1 MKTRHLVSL
10 LAGLALSAG
19 FAIRADAAAKKIE
32 NVSVVFQDPDHFT
45 DVQDRFSSMPSAA
58 FLSELHDYV
67 QETASSRLP
76 AGAKLTVTFVD
87 IDLAGIVR
95 PDKDNIRI
103 MTGTTLPRAH
113 IKFQLVGADNQVI
126 KEGERRLSDMNYQQ
140 TVNLQNRN
148 EPLGYDKQL
157 LKDWITKEFKPGS

>member
-1 MKTRHLVSL
+1 MKTRHLVPL

-19 FAIRADAAAKKIE
+19 FATRADAAAKKID

-45 DVQDRFSSMPSAA
+45 DVQDRFSSRPSTAY
-58 FLSELHDYV
+58 LEELHDYV
-67 QETASSRLP
+67 QQTASPRLP
-76 AGAKLTVTFVD
+76 AGTKLTVTFID
-87 IDLAGIVR
+87 LDLAGMVR

-103 MTGTTLPRAH
+103 MTGATLPRAH
-113 IKFQLVGADNQVI
+113 VKFQLLGADDQVI

-140 TVNLQNRN
+140 TVSLQNRN
-148 EPLGYDKQL
+148 DPLGYDKQL